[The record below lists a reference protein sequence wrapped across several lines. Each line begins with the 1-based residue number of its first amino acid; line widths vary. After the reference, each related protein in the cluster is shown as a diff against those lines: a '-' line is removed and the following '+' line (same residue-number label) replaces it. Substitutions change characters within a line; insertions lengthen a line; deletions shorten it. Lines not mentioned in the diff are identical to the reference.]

1 MRVMKHVM
9 RKNPTYCL
17 ATDNARTIAGIMRDQ
32 HTA

>member
-1 MRVMKHVM
+1 MKHVM
-9 RKNPTYCL
+9 TKNPTCCL